1 MHTDTTSKGV
11 AAHSPISRDYE
22 AYMDL
27 IKRANSLRSM
37 GYIASADAMLQR
49 AWRAAGRCEAMAVR
63 PFVGSNPEAFSKE
76 ARRAA
81 PSA

>member
-1 MHTDTTSKGV
+1 MNHANSG
-11 AAHSPISRDYE
+11 AAQSPISRDYE

-49 AWRAAGRCEAMAVR
+49 AWRVAARFEAAAIR
-63 PFVGSNPEAFSKE
+63 PFVGSN
-76 ARRAA
+76 ARPTPANGR
-81 PSA
+81 PS

>member
-1 MHTDTTSKGV
+1 MQPDTTSKSQ
-11 AAHSPISRDYE
+11 AARLPASRDYE

-49 AWRAAGRCEAMAVR
+49 AWRVAARLEAAAVR
-63 PFVGSNPEAFSKE
+63 PFVGGGAMP
-76 ARRAA
+76 ARPAGRQA
-81 PSA
+81 